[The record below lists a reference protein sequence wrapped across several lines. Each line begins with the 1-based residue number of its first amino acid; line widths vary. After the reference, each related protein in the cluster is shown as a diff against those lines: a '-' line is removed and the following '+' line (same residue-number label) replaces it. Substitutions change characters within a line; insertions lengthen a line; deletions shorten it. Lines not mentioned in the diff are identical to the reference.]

1 MRIGRN
7 PDRRRSCHEKL
18 LAAACLRRHET
29 MSIYKQR
36 VEALVKQLPEDVD
49 AALVSSQV
57 NLFYFT
63 GFDCDNAWLI
73 ADRKGCV
80 YVTDFRYTEAAQSI
94 IDFCDVIEL
103 GPQFSDTMAAITNQ
117 RGITSLLV
125 ERSRVTIEELDKFD
139 NAFVPAKIKTDARLD
154 DIIRTLRDIKAPFE
168 LELIKASQAVTEMSY
183 RKLLTYVKEGVT
195 EKELAIELE
204 YIMRKNG
211 AQRKAFDFIVAAG
224 PNGSMPHAVPTDYRI
239 KKGDLITFDIGA
251 VVGGYHSDMT
261 RTVALGD
268 PGEEQKKIYN
278 TVLEAQKAACE
289 YLVSGGRGRREC
301 DGVAR
306 DIINKEFE
314 GRFGHSLGHG
324 VGLEIH
330 ETPNLAPRSE
340 GELAAGNVVTVEPGI
355 YIPGK
360 CGVRIEDMV
369 YITEDSA
376 INLTSI
382 EKELVIL

>member
-1 MRIGRN
+1 
-7 PDRRRSCHEKL
+7 
-18 LAAACLRRHET
+18 

-289 YLVSGGRGRREC
+289 YLLSGGRGRREC

-340 GELAAGNVVTVEPGI
+340 GELVAGNVVTVEPGI